1 MEANYYKGIQSIYF
15 NNVISN
21 IIKIGNLNTKNKII
35 LDFGCGI
42 KVLSKKLPQ
51 KEIINYDINPNYTE
65 HNDYKKLYF
74 DIVVFNHVLMYMDKK
89 EIISTF
95 ENIKKI
101 NKNCEFI
108 IGLGRERF
116 INKLMA
122 AVHLNFEPYK
132 GALTTYNEQVEIIK
146 DQTKILQIKKN
157 IFFPWKTGFQKILYY
172 LFCN

>member
-89 EIISTF
+89 E
-95 ENIKKI
+95 NP
-101 NKNCEFI
+101 NAD
-108 IGLGRERF
+108 IGRSKYQMEQR
-116 INKLMA
+116 
-122 AVHLNFEPYK
+122 VHL
-132 GALTTYNEQVEIIK
+132 I
-146 DQTKILQIKKN
+146 KN
-157 IFFPWKTGFQKILYY
+157 I
-172 LFCN
+172 